1 MVKGSEYV
9 ELKGAGHLTMWDAW
23 GGVFEGGEKLFGE
36 ERATRNLTV
45 RIEHARFVR

>member
-23 GGVFEGGEKLFGE
+23 GAYSKAVRSFLGKS
-36 ERATRNLTV
+36 ERRG
-45 RIEHARFVR
+45 I